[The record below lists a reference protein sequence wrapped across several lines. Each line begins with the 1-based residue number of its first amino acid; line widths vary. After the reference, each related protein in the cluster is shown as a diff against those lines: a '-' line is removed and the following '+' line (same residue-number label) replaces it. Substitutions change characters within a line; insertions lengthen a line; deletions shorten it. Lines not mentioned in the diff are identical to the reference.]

1 MKYINYINIFN
12 NEKTHKALL
21 KNKIWLILGNSGSGK
36 STLSRHL
43 YYLFSNNK
51 NEELNLTFPIV
62 NNFETNYISNS
73 IVYLSSELFHIHG
86 TCKENIIFDD
96 ENLLSKIDL
105 TLFL

>member
-1 MKYINYINIFN
+1 MDQILRFD
-12 NEKTHKALL
+12 
-21 KNKIWLILGNSGSGK
+21 LI
-36 STLSRHL
+36 
-43 YYLFSNNK
+43 

-73 IVYLSSELFHIHG
+73 IVYLSSEPFHIHG

-105 TLFL
+105 TLLSQFQLDASILNRDVNTISKWSVYCEKSKSSAGEQ